1 MDEQL
6 VALIG
11 ESEGAVMEFDAW
23 RLAAVQEG
31 LNPSKIQNLKRR
43 GLVHTRIVDGVH
55 EIVRG
60 ARPAEQP
67 EQ

>member
-6 VALIG
+6 VDLIG
-11 ESEGAVMEFDAW
+11 ASEGAAKEFDAW
-23 RLAAVQEG
+23 RLEAVQAG
-31 LNPSKIQNLKRR
+31 LNPSKIQNMKRR

-60 ARPAEQP
+60 PRPANQP
-67 EQ
+67 QQ